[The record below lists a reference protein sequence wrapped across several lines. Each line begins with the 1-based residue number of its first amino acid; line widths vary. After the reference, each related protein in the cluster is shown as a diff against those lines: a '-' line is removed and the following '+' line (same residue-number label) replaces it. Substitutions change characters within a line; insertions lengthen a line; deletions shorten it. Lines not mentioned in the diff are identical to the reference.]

1 MSAHSSKDSQD
12 EYSKESID
20 DYPVSPLYTSPEKIE
35 VPIITTRRIPT
46 PRYLTDDSHVYSRC
60 NPDTPFLEPIESSI
74 YPIAMV
80 NIFMHGQLDVKLKSI
95 EVVFN
100 KLTVSQYI
108 PDTTVY
114 YRSNTLA
121 GCYNYGSSTKYGQD
135 IINTF
140 DKYVKIFNRNPN
152 TFEEKFD
159 EIDKEKNKEKRDY
172 KLKNN
177 YKREILSLKATVP
190 YTSEVREEQRILT
203 NMYKKIKEEN
213 AQHSYIPVTRILNKA
228 YCATS
233 SINKL
238 YNLDDP
244 ESCLLFTY
252 AYLFEDD
259 ITEIL
264 YFDLLQWEYNP
275 RVPKYKDYCIYGLW
289 NLLHFLFSTEVD
301 NYKDPSSPFHVIKP
315 FVEFVE
321 KLRDVQANPEYATTD
336 EDEPE
341 NNRRKAEKRK
351 YYDFNTADLLS
362 FLSIFKLKK
371 LYIYDNSCSDYGM
384 DSLFMTQH
392 IDDALASLPPNIAR
406 GKTKKN
412 KRSKKKKP
420 KNKRVKSRKQ
430 KQRL

>member
-1 MSAHSSKDSQD
+1 
-12 EYSKESID
+12 
-20 DYPVSPLYTSPEKIE
+20 
-35 VPIITTRRIPT
+35 
-46 PRYLTDDSHVYSRC
+46 
-60 NPDTPFLEPIESSI
+60 
-74 YPIAMV
+74 
-80 NIFMHGQLDVKLKSI
+80 MHGQIEVKLKSI
-95 EVVFN
+95 DVIFN
-100 KLTVSQYI
+100 LLNITDYV

-114 YRSNTLA
+114 YRSNTLV

-140 DKYVKIFNRNPN
+140 DKYISIFNRNPD
-152 TFEEKFD
+152 TFESKFD
-159 EIDKEKNKEKRDY
+159 DIDKEKIDKEKRDY

-177 YKREILSLKATVP
+177 YKREILSLKQTKP
-190 YTSEVREEQRILT
+190 YTSKVREEQRILT
-203 NMYKKIKEEN
+203 NMYKKIKEQS
-213 AQHSYIPVTRILNKA
+213 AQHSYIPVTRILNKS

-233 SINKL
+233 SIKKL

-252 AYLFEDD
+252 AYLFEGD

-275 RVPKYKDYCIYGLW
+275 RVPKYKGYCIYGLW
-289 NLLHFLFSTEVD
+289 NLLHFLFSTSVD

-315 FVEFVE
+315 FVDFVE
-321 KLRDVQANPEYATTD
+321 KLKDVQANPEYETTD
-336 EDEPE
+336 IDEPE
-341 NNRRKAEKRK
+341 NNRKIAEKRK
-351 YYDFNTADLLS
+351 YYDFNTANLLS

-392 IDDALASLPPNIAR
+392 IDDAISALPANIAK

-412 KRSKKKKP
+412 KRR
-420 KNKRVKSRKQ
+420 KNKRSKSRRQ
-430 KQRL
+430 KRRL